1 MVDIYILNR
10 DLNVIG
16 IVDDYK
22 SLIWT
27 PRYFEPGDFEIYT
40 NASEK
45 TLALLQLDNYV
56 MRPDSDM
63 IGIIE
68 TVRIESNPDSGDYI
82 IATGR
87 DLGSILDRRI
97 VWSLTNI
104 EGTVENGVRR
114 LLTENFISPELSYRK
129 MQNFVLGA
137 SQGFTETMSAQYGG
151 DNILEIVV
159 NLCKQNGYGFRVI
172 LNDEKNFEFQMYRGT
187 DRSYNQTSNPFI
199 VFSPE
204 FENIVSS
211 NYIHD
216 KSTLKNACSV
226 WGEGE
231 GFSLKTLA
239 VGSISGLDRRE
250 MFVEA
255 MDITSE
261 LEDGSI
267 LETPEYYELLRQRG
281 REELANNPATVS
293 FEGEVESVRQFV
305 FGRDYFLGDIVTVKN
320 SYGVTEHPRVI
331 SVIQSH
337 DENGSLT
344 IPAFSFME
352 VYE

>member
-1 MVDIYILNR
+1 
-10 DLNVIG
+10 
-16 IVDDYK
+16 
-22 SLIWT
+22 
-27 PRYFEPGDFEIYT
+27 
-40 NASEK
+40 
-45 TLALLQLDNYV
+45 
-56 MRPDSDM
+56 
-63 IGIIE
+63 
-68 TVRIESNPDSGDYI
+68 
-82 IATGR
+82 
-87 DLGSILDRRI
+87 
-97 VWSLTNI
+97 
-104 EGTVENGVRR
+104 
-114 LLTENFISPELSYRK
+114 
-129 MQNFVLGA
+129 
-137 SQGFTETMSAQYGG
+137 
-151 DNILEIVV
+151 
-159 NLCKQNGYGFRVI
+159 
-172 LNDEKNFEFQMYRGT
+172 
-187 DRSYNQTSNPFI
+187 
-199 VFSPE
+199 
-204 FENIVSS
+204 
-211 NYIHD
+211 
-216 KSTLKNACSV
+216 LKNACSV

-231 GFSLKTLA
+231 GFSLKTLP

-267 LETPEYYELLRQRG
+267 LETPEYYDLLRQRG

-337 DENGSLT
+337 DENGLLT